1 MKTRFLALILAII
14 ALIPMAVLT
23 SCGSSASYANDV
35 PVSDIC
41 TKVDALLTNPKE
53 FALMSADY
61 IKGMMYVD
69 TSKFADYAVKLRA
82 SGANVDEYGIFKAP
96 DNSDPELIRETVE
109 AYLKMRVDTWMPEY
123 MPEEFPKMQSASVK
137 VFGQYVVYCILDEAT
152 KANVFSAVE
161 SALVQK

>member
-14 ALIPMAVLT
+14 ALIPTAALA
-23 SCGSSASYANDV
+23 SCGNSVSYANDV
-35 PVSDIC
+35 LVVDLC
-41 TKVDALLTNPKE
+41 TKVDALLTNPTE
-53 FALMSADY
+53 FALMSDDY

-82 SGANVDEYGIFKAP
+82 SGANIDEYGIFKAP
-96 DNSDPELIRETVE
+96 DNSDPSLIKETVE

-137 VFGQYVVYCILDEAT
+137 VFGQYVIYCILDEAT
-152 KANVFSAVE
+152 KTNVFSAVE
-161 SALVQK
+161 EALAAK